1 METSYLQKFN
11 KFSMLHNRIQHLN
24 KDNNQVI
31 MKLSLTLFFT
41 LIAIFGSSQC
51 AAQCSNVVSNGDFE
65 NGWNSWTKGSGWGR
79 SQNYGAGN
87 STYSVNNQ
95 LDNSSG
101 SDLSQ
106 SVTGLS
112 GSTTLQ
118 LTLDAYP
125 QSPNTGTAFLDM
137 YLGSTKYMRLT
148 NANGGS
154 GATVT
159 LYNSATGISTATWTY
174 STWKKGIKIN
184 IPWNGTTNTA
194 TLKFTFISTG
204 SLRDWGIDNV
214 SLIPLVVPS
223 VTVLGNPS
231 TTRKTTVQLT
241 ATPTNGGTAPT
252 YLWYK
257 NNVLKGT
264 GNPWTD
270 SAWEKGTD
278 TIKVKMVSNLSCRT
292 TDTAS
297 ATFYLTVLS
306 LTDIKYYIYLD
317 TLHVQFTKN
326 PDDLVN
332 VYTFNERSGLSS
344 PILST
349 TEMRISIP
357 HTSRYYLL
365 VSGNYSKFIGPFELV
380 ADERKRTISTKQL
393 LGQYTN

>member
-1 METSYLQKFN
+1 M
-11 KFSMLHNRIQHLN
+11 
-24 KDNNQVI
+24 I
-31 MKLSLTLFFT
+31 MKLGLTLFFI
-41 LIAIFGSSQC
+41 LIAIFGSGQC
-51 AAQCSNVVSNGDFE
+51 SAQCSNIVSNGDFE
-65 NGWNSWTKGSGWGR
+65 NGWSSWTKGSGWGR

-87 STYSVNNQ
+87 STYSVTNQ

-125 QSPNTGTAFLDM
+125 QSPNTGTSYLDI
-137 YLGSTKYMRLT
+137 YLGSTRYMRLS

-159 LYNSATGISTATWTY
+159 LYNSAIGISTATWSY

-204 SLRDWGIDNV
+204 SLRDWGIDNI

-241 ATPTNGGTAPT
+241 ATPVNGGTPT

-257 NNVLKGT
+257 NNILKGT

-306 LTDIKYYIYLD
+306 LTDVKYYIYLD
-317 TLHVQFTKN
+317 TLHIHFIKN
-326 PDDLVN
+326 TDDVVDL
-332 VYTFNERSGLSS
+332 YTFNEKSGMSK
-344 PILST
+344 PIIT
-349 TEMRISIP
+349 TTDMRISIP
-357 HTSRYYLL
+357 HTSKYYLI
-365 VSGNYSKFIGPFELV
+365 VSGNYSKFIGPFPLR
-380 ADERKRTISTKQL
+380 DEPKNTISTKQL
-393 LGQYTN
+393 LGQFTN